1 MRSPRTDNLIPQSG
15 CQRQMHPIAAAAES
29 SFPVAWE
36 AQAAQD
42 PGWPGGPSLAVTA
55 AFTHS
60 FCIQGTALGLTVVIP
75 GVLSLYSFAF

>member
-1 MRSPRTDNLIPQSG
+1 
-15 CQRQMHPIAAAAES
+15 MHPIAAAAES

-55 AFTHS
+55 AFS
-60 FCIQGTALGLTVVIP
+60 AIASAYKAP
-75 GVLSLYSFAF
+75 P